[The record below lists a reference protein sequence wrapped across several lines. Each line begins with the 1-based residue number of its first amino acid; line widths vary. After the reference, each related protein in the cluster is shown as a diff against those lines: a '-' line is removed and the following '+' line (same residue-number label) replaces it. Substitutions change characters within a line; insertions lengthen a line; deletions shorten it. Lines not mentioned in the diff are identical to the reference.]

1 MTRWALVP
9 ARCFGRAKS
18 RLGDWPGRPATARAF
33 FERVVEACAAVCD
46 GVLVATDGDDVAE
59 VAKAHGARVL
69 KDEGPRPLSAVV
81 DRGLSALL
89 AHGAEVGLVVMGDLP
104 LLTAAQLADML
115 AALSDAD
122 LVLGPDRQGLG
133 TNALAVRLPAPLATC
148 FGNVDSLARHLAAA
162 DAGRLRAVLVA
173 REGIAFDVDV
183 PGDLQEL
190 GTTSSSP

>member
-1 MTRWALVP
+1 MTTWALVP

-33 FERVVEACAAVCD
+33 FERVVQACAAVCD

-104 LLTAAQLADML
+104 LLT
-115 AALSDAD
+115 ALSDAD